1 MNAPND
7 MHESDRSQPEKEN
20 AELKAEVDA
29 LRSFIHALKDLM
41 DALESPRADSE
52 ILEILEKILEN
63 AIRAIDA
70 RDGSLLIPDEN
81 TGELIFAIVRG
92 ETPNDELVGK
102 RIPKGKGVASWVAE
116 NRRATIVNNVAA
128 DERFFDGMDQEIE
141 YKTQSL
147 LAAPLIGGGRVIGV
161 VEVINKKD
169 GKLFTIGNQ
178 TLLSVMCRFAGE
190 LLYTLVKDIDLTSTL
205 HLKTARRDQ

>member
-7 MHESDRSQPEKEN
+7 MHDTGQSQLEKEN

-102 RIPKGKGVASWVAE
+102 RIPRGKGVASWVAD
-116 NRRATIVNNVAA
+116 NRRATIVNNAAA

-169 GKLFTIGNQ
+169 GKLFTMGNQ

-190 LLYTLVKDIDLTSTL
+190 LLYTLVKDINLTSTL
-205 HLKTARRDQ
+205 NLKTARRDQ